1 MDPNQMRPNDS
12 WKTTQLRNNG
22 KQKLME
28 AFRKT
33 GKNFNVT
40 TIEGNICTRAKSME
54 EYLRFIDKIVQK
66 FNNEARVMQPN
77 QEQHIQ
83 QQQHMQNMQQMQQQN
98 IQPQQNIQQQNIQQQ
113 NIQQQNLQQQNIQ
126 QQNLQQQN
134 IQQQNIQQQNL
145 QQQNIQQQQN
155 MQQDSMYINRA
166 GNQQTIYQTNQIQ
179 RTPQN
184 NIIQQGSPGMPM
196 RGMAPTNS
204 PMSRTMTGLPSPQS
218 SMGYQRT
225 QWSQPSPGNQQYGA
239 GQFVQPRP
247 PPPTNMQPILKMPDS
262 TGQPHS
268 NTIPSL
274 SPNHPSPQVHN
285 TSPGLRTP
293 GSVQAAPSPGTLA
306 INTIPSPT
314 PLNNSQVEDDKEYM
328 EKLKQLQKYIEPLSR
343 MISKFNEDEE
353 KYNNDLCKM
362 KTLRDTLM
370 NPNKRLLM
378 STLDK
383 CEKVLQNWL
392 DQKPSQPPLLQ
403 PRPDQHMCQPILNVI
418 ASATKSPLLNHTLKR
433 TFGPAMKTLCGNYT
447 IPEFVPN
454 KRQKLQEAVLE
465 LRANKAK
472 GKLSDNVKREIAN
485 LDSKFNIVVDE
496 VGNDMGGNVQLF
508 CYLNDPKLP
517 GIPPI
522 QISVPQ
528 SYPTQPP
535 TWVQGFNYEPRE
547 NDIQISDPEQT
558 NLLGSDFL
566 LKLRPMIRSRLTMV
580 NNTHCTISSLLQTWA
595 SSAASA
601 STLVH

>member
-1 MDPNQMRPNDS
+1 
-12 WKTTQLRNNG
+12 
-22 KQKLME
+22 
-28 AFRKT
+28 
-33 GKNFNVT
+33 
-40 TIEGNICTRAKSME
+40 
-54 EYLRFIDKIVQK
+54 
-66 FNNEARVMQPN
+66 MQPN

-247 PPPTNMQPILKMPDS
+247 PPPTNMQTSYTAIQVFSSMCEQDLKQTIVICLQQKYIVCITIHLYIQPILKMPDS

-293 GSVQAAPSPGTLA
+293 GSVQAAPSPGGCVNVTIIYPMNKTTTPNIGTLA

-383 CEKVLQNWL
+383 CEKVLQKVTTPL
-392 DQKPSQPPLLQ
+392 TPPPLQPPLLQ

-535 TWVQGFNYEPRE
+535 TWVQGFNYEP
-547 NDIQISDPEQT
+547 
-558 NLLGSDFL
+558 SDFL